1 MKPGVALPVCPRLAR
16 PGCQRILALIAVC
29 VALLL
34 DNMLYMALVP
44 IVPTYLAQLEKD
56 SERAEEQKTGG
67 HGEAERTD
75 AVATLSIIVP
85 TSVIQVDLNSLEKE
99 WEREKREAEIL
110 KFQEISGVLKETT
123 GNASDGSIE
132 DGMVMQGTLGG
143 NNITVDFAVNGDKT
157 EYWDRQ
163 RNETDERIKYGP
175 NGLWE
180 SDGNG
185 TEVSLVGSNMEDVQG
200 KDKHHAH
207 KYHQFHHHM
216 PPTPVSPYSRE
227 STRIGVLFA
236 SKACVQLVAN
246 SVTGTITAHLGYE
259 TPLLLGLGVLFCS
272 TAGFAAA
279 RSYWGLLVARSAQ
292 GVGSALANTAGI
304 ALLAAWFRSEPS
316 RSRAMGLSLACI
328 SLGSLAAPPFA
339 GALAQFAGHQV
350 PFVILA
356 AFCLSDALLLF
367 LFIAPAQNAEESDG
381 KSDNDEN
388 SSLYVEEKMSHPSVP
403 LFQLLSDPIVAL
415 AAISLTISN
424 IPLAFLEPTL
434 ASWMEAKMAT
444 VEWQAGAV
452 WLPSFFPHVGGV
464 MITVRLSSWRPN
476 LRWLWAALGLVTIGL
491 SSAAVPACKTPTSL
505 AIPLASLCLGMAFV
519 DTALLPTL
527 AAAVDLRH
535 GGAYGSVFAL
545 ADLAYCVAYAA
556 GPLVASR
563 LASALGFSGLALSM
577 GVINLLL
584 SPMLLTLRG
593 RELDVG
599 RSESR
604 QLLLLANGDGDDGF
618 GSLEMGMRT
627 ARGVKDTNGD
637 LENSNLKET
646 SEVGGQRSKTYDVDM
661 TNLEKRVGAGNKV
674 VNGEL
679 KSSAMVG
686 RDLKVE
692 KPAQKLIFQR
702 KDHLETKE
710 KNINVRERHQKS
722 KESHCQEFLPKLP
735 LPELSSTLECLLEST
750 QLLEGRE
757 TFQEF
762 KGLVQ
767 KFGEPGAV
775 GEMLQEDLRKKREE
789 TENWVNDWWIS
800 DMYLTNRAPLPVNSN
815 PGMILPCQHF
825 SSLNQG
831 IRFASRIVAA
841 LFDYKYLIDT
851 NSLPAE
857 QGRGAQQGGS
867 LCQKQNGCLFGSA
880 RIPGSPCDTL
890 LPPVCPWD
898 GESVVVVCGGQFF
911 LIFIPR
917 APLSVCAMERA
928 LGEVVRKAGGWGRRK
943 QCHVAK
949 EAVGLFTSLGRGE
962 WRRVR
967 RRLLKDS
974 NNQASLQAIEQSA
987 FILCLDEPNK
997 ERENEW
1003 RKDNKEERET
1013 ELMAQMLHGGGSQ
1026 KNGKNRWFDKTL
1038 QVVLGADGVLGLNYE
1053 HSAAEGI
1060 VVTQCFNHVLLSLQ
1074 ATRAEE
1080 MQEGQSERNEEREQD
1095 MTSAPYSVQT
1105 LTWTI
1110 PPSLGPSLQVGAQT
1124 IDRLADSLSLC
1135 VRSFEEFGAQRIK
1148 LWAFSPDAFIQV
1160 ALQLAY
1166 YRMHGDLTHTY
1177 ESASTR
1183 SFQNGRADNIRSAT
1197 KQAKYL
1203 AQAAWGTQK
1212 ETEKLQLLR
1221 EAVRIQAEN
1230 TRKVVKGHGSD
1241 CHLLALREQAKKLQG
1256 QTPELFL
1263 HPAYVNAQ
1271 HFLLSTSQIPSPWGM
1286 MGYGPVE
1293 LLGFGASYNPQP
1305 NDITFCISSWR
1316 EEGSFESRAAQN
1328 EEKLKG
1334 REHYGKQGVMT
1345 GQRKLLD
1352 GTVRAREKHGNVTGN
1367 EGETVIMD
1375 KAKVFAQAICEALR
1389 VMGQIC
1395 RHGEM
1400 NRE

>member
-44 IVPTYLAQLEKD
+44 IVPTYLAQLEKA
-56 SERAEEQKTGG
+56 SETVEEQKTGV
-67 HGEAERTD
+67 HREAERRD

-85 TSVIQVDLNSLEKE
+85 TSVIQVDLKSPGKE
-99 WEREKREAEIL
+99 WEREKREAEII
-110 KFQEISGVLKETT
+110 KSKEISEVMKETP
-123 GNASDGSIE
+123 GNASDESIE
-132 DGMVMQGTLGG
+132 AGMEMQGTRSAS
-143 NNITVDFAVNGDKT
+143 NISVKFAVNGDNT
-157 EYWDRQ
+157 DYWERQ
-163 RNETDERIKYGP
+163 KNETDGDTAERIKHGV
-175 NGLWE
+175 NGHWE
-180 SDGNG
+180 SDGNW
-185 TEVSLVGSNMEDVQG
+185 TEIRARPSVGSNNLEDVQG
-200 KDKHHAH
+200 KDKHHTS

-246 SVTGTITAHLGYE
+246 SITGTITAHLGYE
-259 TPLLLGLGVLFCS
+259 TPLLLGLGVLFGS

-367 LFIAPAQNAEESDG
+367 LFIAPAQNAEESDNI
-381 KSDNDEN
+381 SDNDEN
-388 SSLYVEEKMSHPSVP
+388 SSLYVKEKKEPKMSRPSVP
-403 LFQLLSDPIVAL
+403 LSQLLSDPIVAL
-415 AAISLTISN
+415 AATALTISN

-434 ASWMEAKMAT
+434 ASWMETKMAA
-444 VEWQAGAV
+444 VEWQAGVV

-464 MITVRLSSWRPN
+464 IITVRLSSWRPN

-491 SSAAVPACKTPTSL
+491 SSAAVPACKSPTSL

-618 GSLEMGMRT
+618 GSLEMGVR
-627 ARGVKDTNGD
+627 AAEGIKDTNREFD
-637 LENSNLKET
+637 NSNFKET
-646 SEVGGQRSKTYDVDM
+646 SEVGGQRSKTYDVGIA
-661 TNLEKRVGAGNKV
+661 NLEKRVRAGNKV

-679 KSSAMVG
+679 KSCAMVG
-686 RDLKVE
+686 REMKVE
-692 KPAQKLIFQR
+692 KPAGKLIFER
-702 KDHLETKE
+702 KDDLETKE
-710 KNINVRERHQKS
+710 KNIYMHARHRKS
-722 KESHCQEFLPKLP
+722 KENHRQEFLPKLP
-735 LPELSSTLECLLEST
+735 LPELSSTLECLLESA
-750 QLLEGRE
+750 QLLEDRE

-762 KGLVQ
+762 KDLVRE
-767 KFGEPGAV
+767 FGQPGAV
-775 GEMLQEDLRKKREE
+775 GQMLQEDLRIKREE

-800 DMYLTNRAPLPVNSN
+800 DMYLMNRAPLPVNSN

-841 LFDYKYLIDT
+841 ILDYKYLIDT
-851 NSLPAE
+851 NCLPVE
-857 QGRGAQQGGS
+857 RGRGAQQAGN
-867 LCQKQNGCLFGSA
+867 LCQKQNGRLFGST

-890 LPPVCPWD
+890 LPPVCRWD

-911 LIFIPR
+911 LLVIPQ
-917 APLSVCAMERA
+917 APLSVCAMEQA

-949 EAVGLFTSLGRGE
+949 EAVGLFTSLGRSE
-962 WRRVR
+962 WSRVR

-987 FILCLDEPNK
+987 FILCLDEPNE

-1003 RKDNKEERET
+1003 RKNNKEERET

-1060 VVTQCFNHVLLSLQ
+1060 VVTQCLNHVLLSL
-1074 ATRAEE
+1074 
-1080 MQEGQSERNEEREQD
+1080 
-1095 MTSAPYSVQT
+1095 
-1105 LTWTI
+1105 
-1110 PPSLGPSLQVGAQT
+1110 
-1124 IDRLADSLSLC
+1124 LADSLSIC
-1135 VRSFEEFGAQRIK
+1135 VRSFEEFGTRSVK

-1197 KQAKYL
+1197 KQAKCL

-1221 EAVRIQAEN
+1221 EAVRVQTEN

-1241 CHLLALREQAKKLQG
+1241 CHLLALREQAKKRQV

-1305 NDITFCISSWR
+1305 DDITFCISSWR
-1316 EEGSFESRAAQN
+1316 EQGSFESCAVQKD
-1328 EEKLKG
+1328 EKLKG
-1334 REHYGKQGVMT
+1334 REHYGKQGVMMR
-1345 GQRKLLD
+1345 QRNLLD
-1352 GTVRAREKHGNVTGN
+1352 GTVRAREKHGNVIGH
-1367 EGETVIMD
+1367 EGETVIIE
-1375 KAKVFAQAICEALR
+1375 KAKVFAQAISEALS

-1395 RHGEM
+1395 RHSEM
-1400 NRE
+1400 NGE